1 MSITIR
7 EMDAGEAGI
16 VVAMVK
22 DLARDIGAMTVPRL
36 TASELTESR
45 DLMEVMVADDG
56 DRLVGACLTLM
67 TFSTWRGSRGV
78 YVADLFVEAAARG
91 QDIGQRLLR
100 NAAARG
106 VDRGAKFIK
115 LEVDLSN
122 PAAERF
128 YQRLGF
134 KRKDEDRLFFLEQDR
149 LAEFIA

>member
-22 DLARDIGAMTVPRL
+22 DLARDIGAITVPRL
-36 TASELTESR
+36 TASDLAESR
-45 DLMEVMVADDG
+45 DLIEIIVADDG
-56 DRLVGACLTLM
+56 GRLVGACLTLM

-100 NAAARG
+100 DAAARG

>member
-1 MSITIR
+1 M
-7 EMDAGEAGI
+7 
-16 VVAMVK
+16 
-22 DLARDIGAMTVPRL
+22 
-36 TASELTESR
+36 
-45 DLMEVMVADDG
+45 ADDG
-56 DRLVGACLTLM
+56 GRLVGACLTLM